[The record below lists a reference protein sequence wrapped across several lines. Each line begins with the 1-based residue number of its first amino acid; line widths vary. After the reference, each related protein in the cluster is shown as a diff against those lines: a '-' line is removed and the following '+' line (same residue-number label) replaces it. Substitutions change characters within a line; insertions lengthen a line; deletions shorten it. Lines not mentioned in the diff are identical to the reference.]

1 MTYNVTIEETI
12 SETFCIE
19 AESLEEAYKKAIAD
33 YNNGTLVLSPGNC
46 TCRQIEVSNP
56 ITGETTEWDEF

>member
-33 YNNGTLVLSPGNC
+33 YNNGSLVLSPGNC
-46 TCRQIEVSNP
+46 TCRQIEVSNS